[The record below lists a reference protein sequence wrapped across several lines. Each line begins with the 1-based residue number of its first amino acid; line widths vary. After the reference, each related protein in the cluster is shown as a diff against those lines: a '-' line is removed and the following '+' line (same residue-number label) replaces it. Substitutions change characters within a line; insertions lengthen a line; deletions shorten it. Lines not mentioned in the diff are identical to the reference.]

1 MKILI
6 YATTFGADLLSFT
19 KYLTEETDSEVK
31 VLLDDAEKFKQEGI
45 FDFWDLDVELH
56 DSNKMALIRG
66 IKGFDP
72 DITIMDNNIPLRKL
86 SPKALILWHG
96 YGWKGPNDE
105 EEFKWLHRNIRLTW
119 GSMKESNPDIK
130 WSSFGPVD
138 FKHRTEVSGFHPDNC
153 INLGSA
159 SHDYLQKEVAK
170 EDLQPYYP
178 FDVVNNQ
185 TVLIAPTWHYGE
197 VFSHWGDED
206 KLFNKLLTDLKE
218 KNVNVILRLHDSY
231 RFEHHYLEF
240 LQSLETKYDNIL
252 LKFKDH
258 HPDNFLDLQVSD
270 LLVTNFSSIAN
281 LFYATHRPTV
291 HVYPVKSKDESFM
304 WLNKT
309 LFGIRKKKVDSIK
322 FIWKYSPEDNGGM
335 LARNFDSM
343 MDQIQKGLD
352 NPSCCADKAQKYL
365 DKHMLSA
372 DGKNC
377 DRIWKAVNDLVEG
390 KG

>member
-1 MKILI
+1 MKVLI

-19 KYLTEETDSEVK
+19 KYLTEETNSEVK
-31 VLLDDAEKFKQEGI
+31 VLLEDAEKFKQEGI
-45 FDFWDLDVELH
+45 FDFWDLDVELYN
-56 DSNKMALIRG
+56 SNKMTLIRG
-66 IKGFDP
+66 VKGFDP

-105 EEFKWLHRNIRLTW
+105 EEFKWLHRNIKLTW
-119 GSMKESNPDIK
+119 GTMKEPNPDIK
-130 WSSFGPVD
+130 WASFGKID
-138 FKHRTEVSGFHPDNC
+138 FKHRTEVSGFDPENC

-159 SHDYLQKEVAK
+159 SHDYLQEKVSKE
-170 EDLQPYYP
+170 ELQPYYP
-178 FDVVNNQ
+178 FDVVNKK

-206 KLFNKLLTDLKE
+206 KLFNELLTDLK
-218 KNVNVILRLHDSY
+218 KKDVNVILRLHDSY

-240 LQSLETKYDNIL
+240 LQSLETRYDNIV

-291 HVYPVKSKDESFM
+291 HIYPVKSKDESFM

-343 MDQIQKGLD
+343 MDQIQKGLE
-352 NPSCCADKAQKYL
+352 NPGCCIEASQKYL

-377 DRIWKAVNDLVEG
+377 ERIWKAINELVEDQG
-390 KG
+390 

>member
-19 KYLTEETDSEVK
+19 KYLSEETDAEVK
-31 VLLDDAEKFKQEGI
+31 VLLDDVEQFKKEGI
-45 FDFWDLDVELH
+45 FDYWDLDLELH
-56 DSNKMALIRG
+56 NTSKITLIRG
-66 IKGFDP
+66 IKGYDP
-72 DITIMDNNIPLRKL
+72 DLTILDSNIPLRRT

-105 EEFKWLHRNIRLTW
+105 EEFKWLHRNIKLSW
-119 GSMKESNPDIK
+119 GSMKEPNPNIK
-130 WSSFGPVD
+130 WLTFGPID
-138 FKHRTEVSGFHPDNC
+138 YKHRTEVSGFHPENC
-153 INLGSA
+153 ITLGSA
-159 SHDYLQKEVAK
+159 SHDYLQQEVPK

-178 FDVVNNQ
+178 FDVVNRK

-206 KLFNKLLTDLKE
+206 KLFNTLLTE
-218 KNVNVILRLHDSY
+218 MEAQNVNVILRLHDSY

-270 LLVTNFSSIAN
+270 LLVTNYSSIAN
-281 LFYATHRPTV
+281 LFYATGRPTV

-309 LFGIRKKKVDSIK
+309 MFGIKKKRVDSIK
-322 FIWKYSPEDNGGM
+322 FIWKYPPEDNGGM
-335 LARNFDSM
+335 LAKDFDTM
-343 MDQIQKGLD
+343 MEQIKEGLND
-352 NPSCCADKAQKYL
+352 PNCCADIAQQYL

-377 DRIWKAVNDLVEG
+377 ERIWKAVNDLVESEG
-390 KG
+390 

>member
-19 KYLTEETDSEVK
+19 KYLMEETDSEVK
-31 VLLDDAEKFKQEGI
+31 VLLEDVEKFKAEGI

-56 DSNKMALIRG
+56 STNNITLLRG

-72 DITIMDNNIPLRKL
+72 DLTIMDNNIPLRKL

-105 EEFKWLHRNIRLTW
+105 VEFKWIHRNIRLTW
-119 GSMKESNPDIK
+119 GNMKEPNPNIK
-130 WSSFGPVD
+130 WQCFGPID
-138 FKHRTEVSGFHPDNC
+138 FEHRSKVSGFHPDNC
-153 INLGSA
+153 LTLGSA
-159 SHDYLQKEVAK
+159 SHDYLQREVPK

-178 FDVVNNQ
+178 FDVVNKK

-206 KLFNKLLTDLKE
+206 ELFNALLSELDE
-218 KNVNVILRLHDSY
+218 RNVNVILRLHDSY

-240 LQSLETKYDNIL
+240 LQNLETKYSNVL

-281 LFYATHRPTV
+281 LFYATKRPTV

-309 LFGIRKKKVDSIK
+309 LFGIRKKKVDSIR
-322 FIWKYSPEDNGGM
+322 FIWKYPPEDNGGM
-335 LARNFDSM
+335 MARDFDTM
-343 MDQIQKGLD
+343 LDQIITGLE
-352 NPSCCADKAQKYL
+352 NPDCCKEAAQEYL

-377 DRIWKAVNDLVEG
+377 ERIWKAINELVESEG
-390 KG
+390 

>member
-1 MKILI
+1 MKVLI

-31 VLLDDAEKFKQEGI
+31 VLLEDAEKFKQEGI
-45 FDFWDLDVELH
+45 FEFWDIDVELY
-56 DSNKMALIRG
+56 DSNKMTLIRG

-119 GSMKESNPDIK
+119 GTMKEPNPDIK
-130 WSSFGPVD
+130 WASFGKVD
-138 FKHRTEVSGFHPDNC
+138 FKHRTEVSGFHPENC

-159 SHDYLQKEVAK
+159 SHDYLQKDVSK
-170 EDLQPYYP
+170 EELQAFYP
-178 FDVVNNQ
+178 FDVVNRK

-206 KLFNKLLTDLKE
+206 KLFNQLLTDLNE
-218 KNVNVILRLHDSY
+218 KQVNVILRLHDSY

-240 LQSLETKYDNIL
+240 LQSLETKYDNIV

-258 HPDNFLDLQVSD
+258 HPDNFLDLQVAD
-270 LLVTNFSSIAN
+270 VLVTNFSSIAN

-322 FIWKYSPEDNGGM
+322 FIWKYDPEENGGM
-335 LARNFDSM
+335 LARNFDAM
-343 MDQIQKGLD
+343 MDQIQKGLEEPD
-352 NPSCCADKAQKYL
+352 CCAEKAQQYL

-377 DRIWKAVNDLVEG
+377 ERIWNTIKDLVEDEN
-390 KG
+390 